1 MKAFYSDTF
10 VLPLPE
16 HHRFPMA
23 KYRLLRERLVGEG
36 ILRAEDLSVPD
47 AIEWDAL
54 RLVHD
59 PAYVEQVR
67 SGTLP
72 ADAQRRI
79 GFPWSPAMV
88 ERSRRSVGAT
98 LAAAREALASKAALG
113 TAARGATVAANL
125 AGGTHH
131 AFRDR
136 GEGYCVFN
144 DVAVAATVLL
154 REGAIARAAVVDCD
168 VHQGNGTAAIF
179 RDEPAVFTFSM
190 HGARNFPFRKEAGDL
205 DVTFE
210 DGAGDDE
217 YLAALAAHLPRVL
230 DGHRPDLVFY
240 LAGAD
245 PYEGDRLGRL
255 EMTIAGLQARDRL
268 VFDACRSRCLPV
280 AVAMSGGYAPDV
292 DAIVSIHVNTI
303 AEALRQERAGA
314 TAHVAVQ

>member
-23 KYRLLRERLVGEG
+23 KYRLVRERLLDERV
-36 ILRAEDLSVPD
+36 LSPADLCVPD
-47 AIEWDAL
+47 AIGWDEL

-59 PAYVEQVR
+59 AAYVDAVAT
-67 SGTLP
+67 GTIAP
-72 ADAQRRI
+72 EMQRRI
-79 GFPWSPAMV
+79 GFPWSPMMV

-98 LAAAREALASKAALG
+98 LAAARNVLG
-113 TAARGATVAANL
+113 MTAGVSANL

-136 GEGYCVFN
+136 GEGFCVFN
-144 DVAVAATVLL
+144 DVAVAAAVLL
-154 REGAIARAAVVDCD
+154 RDAAIARAVVVDCD

-179 RDEPAVFTFSM
+179 RGEPAVFTFSL
-190 HGARNFPFRKEAGDL
+190 HGEKNFPFRKEVSDL
-205 DVTFE
+205 DVTFA

-230 DGHRPDLVFY
+230 DSHGPDIVFY

-255 EMTIAGLQARDRL
+255 KLSIEGLQARDRF
-268 VFDACRSRCLPV
+268 VFDTCRDRGVPIALT
-280 AVAMSGGYAPDV
+280 MSGGYAPDL
-292 DAIVSIHVNTI
+292 DAIVTIHCNTI
-303 AEALRQERAGA
+303 REAVRSCQSAF
-314 TAHVAVQ
+314 VC